1 MTAQRPTRILVVLSR
16 MDIVT
21 ATVRGLQF
29 KPFFEEDPN
38 FLVEYFVW
46 LPPWLFRL
54 SQLWPQ
60 RRFLAWP
67 MRCFQALV
75 LRWREARIAAKA
87 EHFDLVYLITVYS
100 DPLYRRLFRQ
110 NVCVITELIDGL
122 WLPWFRQFGW
132 HHLEEIL
139 GQSTAVF
146 CENRYTA
153 AYARRYNERVFM
165 VTDAPQV
172 EVFDRWRAKVDRPQ
186 SETILGW
193 IGGKDSADALYV
205 VYEALERLFARHE
218 SLHLRILGVPPEQL
232 PRFENVR
239 YSLVE
244 RYDQQTMVR
253 EALRMHIG
261 LFPQFDVEESV
272 CRGTLKAKIYMAGGA
287 VAVCQ
292 DHGENRDLIEDGVNG
307 VLATGTDQWFEKLDW
322 LINHPEQRTRIAE
335 AGLATIRDR
344 FTARH
349 CFEQLQTALTGV
361 HTTDAPSSPKES
373 L

>member
-1 MTAQRPTRILVVLSR
+1 MPAQRPIRILIVLSR

-29 KPFFEEDPN
+29 KSLFDEDAN
-38 FLVEYFVW
+38 FSAEYCVW

-67 MRCFQALV
+67 MRCLQATV
-75 LRWREARIAAKA
+75 LRWREANIASKAKQY
-87 EHFDLVYLITVYS
+87 DLVYLITVYS

-110 NVCVITELIDGL
+110 GSRVITELIDGL

-132 HHLEEIL
+132 HQLEDIL
-139 GQSTAVF
+139 EQSAAVF

-153 AYARRYNERVFM
+153 AYASRFNERVFI
-165 VTDAPQV
+165 VTDSPQV
-172 EVFDRWRAKVDRPQ
+172 EVFDRWRARVERSQ

-193 IGGKDSADALYV
+193 IGGKDAADALYV
-205 VYEALERLFARHE
+205 VYEALERLFARHD
-218 SLHLRILGVPPEQL
+218 SLHLRILGVPPERL

-244 RYDQQTMVR
+244 RYDQETMVQ
-253 EALRMHIG
+253 EALQMHIG

-272 CRGTLKAKIYMAGGA
+272 CRGTLKAKIYMAGEA
-287 VAVCQ
+287 AAVCQ

-307 VLATGTDQWFEKLDW
+307 MLAAGTEQWFEKLAW
-322 LINHPEQRTRIAE
+322 LIEHPEQRNRIAA
-335 AGLATIRDR
+335 AGLATIRSR
-344 FTARH
+344 CTAGH
-349 CFEQLQTALTGV
+349 CFEQLRSALEQC
-361 HTTDAPSSPKES
+361 APADR
-373 L
+373 